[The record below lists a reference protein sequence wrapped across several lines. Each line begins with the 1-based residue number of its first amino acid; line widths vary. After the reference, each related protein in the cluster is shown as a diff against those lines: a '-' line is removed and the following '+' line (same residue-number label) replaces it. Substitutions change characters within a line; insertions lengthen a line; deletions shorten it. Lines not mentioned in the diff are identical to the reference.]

1 MAQTASL
8 LARCAVSLNV
18 LIHLVRSNARNNYVG
33 FSTAWSIKDSV
44 FFCLDQRWLQGILVL
59 YLIVALTARLLL
71 EADEPVLS

>member
-1 MAQTASL
+1 MVQAASS
-8 LARCAVSLNV
+8 LARCAVNLNV
-18 LIHLVRSNARNNYVG
+18 LIQLTRSNDRNNYVG

-44 FFCLDQRWLQGILVL
+44 FFCLDQRWLRVIFAL